1 MTSSPQEKTD
11 LFFFSNNKDK
21 EWKWNETH
29 KMRNKKITR
38 AKHKSFCIEKEKKKE
53 ENSPQKIDL
62 TRSKIVIKFTI
73 KRGLMNWR
81 KYFTC

>member
-1 MTSSPQEKTD
+1 
-11 LFFFSNNKDK
+11 
-21 EWKWNETH
+21 
-29 KMRNKKITR
+29 MRNKKITR
-38 AKHKSFCIEKEKKKE
+38 AKHKSFRIEKEKEKK